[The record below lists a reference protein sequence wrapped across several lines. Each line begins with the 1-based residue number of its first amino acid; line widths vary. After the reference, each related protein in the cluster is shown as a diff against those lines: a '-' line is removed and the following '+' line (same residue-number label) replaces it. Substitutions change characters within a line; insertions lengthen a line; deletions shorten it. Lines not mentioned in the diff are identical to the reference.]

1 MGFSSLLVSSGQDV
15 THGGQLSP
23 QDGDS
28 VLHDT
33 CGRCSCRNDGT
44 WELHRAVFVHW
55 WWQTWTSQVGME
67 LWDQER
73 LEGLN
78 IWCQS
83 ISQSFTHVQVDVC
96 TQMWGQAVF
105 SDFCVIDNCFLILL
119 VVLTHDCK
127 SVVTNYILLTDHLLC
142 NICE

>member
-1 MGFSSLLVSSGQDV
+1 
-15 THGGQLSP
+15 
-23 QDGDS
+23 
-28 VLHDT
+28 
-33 CGRCSCRNDGT
+33 
-44 WELHRAVFVHW
+44 
-55 WWQTWTSQVGME
+55 VGME